1 MEWQRQQLEN
11 LHNLKR
17 TKMAYSWDNRVKFVV
32 RYMYD
37 IDNNGFLD
45 KNDFECL
52 AVRNTVMET
61 KGKWCA
67 DKFKKNQEIMY
78 NLWNEISEL
87 ADFNKDGEVSVDEFK
102 RGLEV
107 CKGKSFSDLP
117 KPFKFFIDSCFRT
130 IDVDG
135 DGTVGLDEYR
145 MDCVSRMAYKNIESL
160 DASYNKLLNE
170 DDKKK
175 GGITLERYQELYA
188 QFIGNADEA
197 CNACHLFVL
206 ISFLGPFVS
215 SEYVIKSTE
224 HGFIQNEKQNT
235 SDVNIPTL
243 MMNIS
248 TTTTQIPITTSRI
261 VIEHEK
267 VDYGDNFVRTEEN
280 ERYNYFNVPDEERGN
295 RIWGDPNFTNKHRSN

>member
-1 MEWQRQQLEN
+1 
-11 LHNLKR
+11 
-17 TKMAYSWDNRVKFVV
+17 MAYSWDNRVKFVV

-61 KGKWCA
+61 KGKRCA

-87 ADFNKDGEVSVDEFK
+87 ADFSKDGEVSVDEFK

-197 CNACHLFVL
+197 CNACHLFGPLEVL
-206 ISFLGPFVS
+206 
-215 SEYVIKSTE
+215 
-224 HGFIQNEKQNT
+224 
-235 SDVNIPTL
+235 
-243 MMNIS
+243 
-248 TTTTQIPITTSRI
+248 
-261 VIEHEK
+261 
-267 VDYGDNFVRTEEN
+267 
-280 ERYNYFNVPDEERGN
+280 
-295 RIWGDPNFTNKHRSN
+295 